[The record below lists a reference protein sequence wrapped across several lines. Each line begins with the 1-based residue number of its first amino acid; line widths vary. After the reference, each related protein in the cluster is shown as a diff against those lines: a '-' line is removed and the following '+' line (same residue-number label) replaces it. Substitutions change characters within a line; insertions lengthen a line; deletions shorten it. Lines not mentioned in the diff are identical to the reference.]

1 MIEVWH
7 FTNGM
12 WLRDGRPLVIGEM
25 VHHEGSIKLC
35 QSGFHGSKLLL
46 DALCYAPGTQLS
58 RCVLSGK
65 IVYGDDKLV
74 ASERTALWTIDAT
87 DVLRRF
93 AVWCAYGALL
103 AEREAGREPDPRSWA
118 ALGPFENA
126 AADAR
131 AAADAAADA
140 AARAAAYYAAY
151 AAAYAATRAAAADAD
166 AAAAD
171 AAHDAA
177 AVSYAQET
185 RLVEMV
191 VEAHTM
197 EGV

>member
-12 WLRDGRPLVIGEM
+12 KLRDDRPLVIGETLYHDGP
-25 VHHEGSIKLC
+25 VKICE
-35 QSGFHGSKLLL
+35 SGFHGSKLLL

-58 RCVLSGK
+58 RCVLSGE
-65 IVYGDDKLV
+65 IVRGDDKLV

-131 AAADAAADA
+131 AAA
-140 AARAAAYYAAY
+140 RAAAYYAAY